1 MTTIKMTPPGD
12 RERRRSRR
20 SSGSPSQRG
29 PTRTIDA
36 DGDSYRQLSI
46 DVSEDLFTRL
56 KVAAAL
62 DRVSGR
68 ELVLRVVIPEVDRV
82 YREHGLDS

>member
-1 MTTIKMTPPGD
+1 MTTINMTPPGD
-12 RERRRSRR
+12 RESRR
-20 SSGSPSQRG
+20 GRKSSGTAAQRG

-36 DGDSYRQLSI
+36 DGDSYRQLSL
-46 DVSEDLFTRL
+46 DVSEDLFNRL

-62 DRVSGR
+62 DRVPVR

-82 YREHGLDS
+82 CREHGLDS

>member
-1 MTTIKMTPPGD
+1 MTTINMTPPGD
-12 RERRRSRR
+12 RERRRGLK
-20 SSGSPSQRG
+20 SSGSPAQRG

-46 DVSEDLFTRL
+46 DVSEDLFNRL

>member
-1 MTTIKMTPPGD
+1 MTMINMTPPGD

-20 SSGSPSQRG
+20 SSGSPAHRG
-29 PTRTIDA
+29 PKRTIDA
-36 DGDSYRQLSI
+36 DGDTYRQLSI
-46 DVSEDLFTRL
+46 DVSEDLFNRL

-82 YREHGLDS
+82 YREHGLDA

>member
-1 MTTIKMTPPGD
+1 MTMINMTPTGD
-12 RERRRSRR
+12 RERRRGRR

-36 DGDSYRQLSI
+36 DGDTYRQLSI
-46 DVSEDLFTRL
+46 DVSEELFNRL

>member
-1 MTTIKMTPPGD
+1 MTTINMTPPGD
-12 RERRRSRR
+12 RDRRHSRR
-20 SSGSPSQRG
+20 SSGSPANRG
-29 PTRTIDA
+29 PKRTIDA
-36 DGDSYRQLSI
+36 DGDTYRQLSF
-46 DVSEDLFTRL
+46 DVSEDLFNRL

>member
-1 MTTIKMTPPGD
+1 MTMINMTPPGD
-12 RERRRSRR
+12 GERRRSRR
-20 SSGSPSQRG
+20 SSGSPAQRG

-36 DGDSYRQLSI
+36 DGDSYRQLSV
-46 DVSEDLFTRL
+46 DVSEELFNRL

-62 DRVSGR
+62 DRVPVR

>member
-1 MTTIKMTPPGD
+1 MTMINMTPPGD
-12 RERRRSRR
+12 RERRRGRR

-36 DGDSYRQLSI
+36 DGDTYRQLSI
-46 DVSEDLFTRL
+46 DVSEELFNRL

>member
-1 MTTIKMTPPGD
+1 MTMINMTPPGD
-12 RERRRSRR
+12 RERKRSRR
-20 SSGSPSQRG
+20 SSGSSAHRG

-36 DGDSYRQLSI
+36 DGESYRQISI
-46 DVSEDLFTRL
+46 DVSEDLFNRL

-62 DRVSGR
+62 DRVPAR